1 MAKTKKTTK
10 TAKTTKEKVAKE
22 TKPMPVFARILIIIA
37 ALLAILALAFGV
49 HYVDSRLNI
58 PAPNNDKDKMAVSLE
73 GEMVCLPHKG
83 DGPHTLECTYG
94 VRDDDGNHFG
104 LIDTRPQQM
113 PETDVRVKID
123 GVLVPVEENDEQP
136 YDIKAYIRHARI
148 KTLEE

>member
-1 MAKTKKTTK
+1 MAKTKKTTE
-10 TAKTTKEKVAKE
+10 TAKSKNKATQ
-22 TKPMPVFARILIIIA
+22 PMPVFAKALIVIA

-58 PAPNNDKDKMAVSLE
+58 PAPDDKDKMAVSLE

-83 DGPHTLECTYG
+83 DGPHTLECTFG
-94 VRDDDGNHFG
+94 IRDDDGNHFG

-113 PETDVRVKID
+113 PETDVRVKVD

-148 KTLEE
+148 KTIEE

>member
-1 MAKTKKTTK
+1 MARQKKTSNNTK
-10 TAKTTKEKVAKE
+10 TSDKTTQ
-22 TKPMPVFARILIIIA
+22 PMPVFAKVLIIIA

-58 PAPNNDKDKMAVSLE
+58 PAPGGNDKMAVSLE

-83 DGPHTLECTYG
+83 DGPHTLECAFG
-94 VRDDDGNHFG
+94 VRDDEGNYFG
-104 LIDTRPQQM
+104 LIDTRPQQT
-113 PETDVRVKID
+113 PEADVRVKVD

-148 KTLEE
+148 KTIEE

>member
-1 MAKTKKTTK
+1 MARQKKTSNNTK
-10 TAKTTKEKVAKE
+10 TSDKTTQ
-22 TKPMPVFARILIIIA
+22 PMPVFAKVLIIIA

-58 PAPNNDKDKMAVSLE
+58 PAPGGSDKMAVSLE

-83 DGPHTLECTYG
+83 DGPHTLECAFG
-94 VRDDDGNHFG
+94 VRDDEGNYFG
-104 LIDTRPQQM
+104 LIDTRPQQT
-113 PETDVRVKID
+113 PETDVRVKVD

-148 KTLEE
+148 KTIEE